1 MLGQNKMW
9 NHRKRRCSKY
19 MYTSNVKTFWVVSF
33 FWKTNFWLGV
43 GYTALV
49 PLEKKERFVEAE
61 DYRKISRDEPVGC
74 NLMFT
79 VKLFSIDCRK
89 TKIKKSQQSIWK
101 ASENLEQKQENSQSA
116 GKRGRPIRDS

>member
-1 MLGQNKMW
+1 MTWSRIHSTGSI
-9 NHRKRRCSKY
+9 RKKRK
-19 MYTSNVKTFWVVSF
+19 VF
-33 FWKTNFWLGV
+33 
-43 GYTALV
+43 
-49 PLEKKERFVEAE
+49 EAE

-101 ASENLEQKQENSQSA
+101 ANENLEQKQEAQSA

>member
-101 ASENLEQKQENSQSA
+101 ANENLEQKQENSQSA

>member
-1 MLGQNKMW
+1 MTWSRIHSTGSI
-9 NHRKRRCSKY
+9 RKKRK
-19 MYTSNVKTFWVVSF
+19 VF
-33 FWKTNFWLGV
+33 
-43 GYTALV
+43 
-49 PLEKKERFVEAE
+49 EAE

-89 TKIKKSQQSIWK
+89 TKIKKSQKSIWR
-101 ASENLEQKQENSQSA
+101 ANENLEQKQENSQSA

>member
-19 MYTSNVKTFWVVSF
+19 MYTSNVKTFWVVSC